1 MENKETKKD
10 IKLDKIKK
18 IKKVKSKRKI
28 IISTI
33 SVIVVILIALIIIST
48 LDATQKTFGGKI
60 ASIFSIEKEITEE
73 KAIKEAL
80 NRFNEMGEEN
90 LTEDNLEVIKILRK
104 GEYYYYISSPDNSL
118 EIRISDGKIVRE
130 NSVLVDE

>member
-28 IISTI
+28 IISII
-33 SVIVVILIALIIIST
+33 SVIVVILIALIIISA
-48 LDATQKTFGGKI
+48 LDATQ
-60 ASIFSIEKEITEE
+60 EITEE

-80 NRFNEMGEEN
+80 NRFNDMGEEN

>member
-10 IKLDKIKK
+10 IKLDKIKE
-18 IKKVKSKRKI
+18 IKKVKTKRKI

-33 SVIVVILIALIIIST
+33 SVIVVIIIALIIISA
-48 LDATQKTFGGKI
+48 LDVTQKTFGGKI
-60 ASIFSIEKEITEE
+60 AAIFSIEKEITEE

-80 NRFNEMGEEN
+80 NRFDEMGEEN

-118 EIRISDGKIVRE
+118 EIRISDGKVVRE